1 MMSLWVDCTTSQ
13 QRRRQEATREEEE
26 LKEAAQ
32 VVRQGVSQRGSR
44 KGGSCW
50 VSLWRLLLAA
60 RRTDTELKEEGM
72 EPEKELEEMS
82 MLESMGR
89 APDEDVKSIRV
100 CGVCI
105 VCVGGR
111 KGYPGRGAGSQ

>member
-1 MMSLWVDCTTSQ
+1 
-13 QRRRQEATREEEE
+13 
-26 LKEAAQ
+26 
-32 VVRQGVSQRGSR
+32 
-44 KGGSCW
+44 
-50 VSLWRLLLAA
+50 
-60 RRTDTELKEEGM
+60 M